1 MKGLEALKEIKGHL
15 EFYDTES
22 HMNIYKSKEAVEIV
36 EKELKALE
44 IIHKYLDIDKLIMLI
59 IFYSKDGLVIKEKER
74 DLLREVLKNE

>member
-44 IIHKYLDIDKLIMLI
+44 ILQKIDLWQIVMFLSDK
-59 IFYSKDGLVIKEKER
+59 FSQKEK
-74 DLLREVLKNE
+74 DLLKEVLKNE